1 MFVNTVETHSEEIFG
16 EEDVCAK
23 LTIDDLASKFCI
35 AKAMKPGEQYTLSF
49 WLKTDS
55 SGSIT
60 VCNVNFAAT
69 AEWAKYELTFTADTE
84 DLLISFGA
92 VGTYYLYHTQLEV
105 GNVAT
110 DWRPAPEDLSEKS
123 ELEGLN
129 ERVQLIYE
137 SVFNVSADGIKSQV
151 TALQESYNKA
161 TEDLNGL
168 TGRVSTIEQ
177 KADSFELQ
185 FKSITDDGV
194 SKFDTGTG
202 YRFDVDGLMVDN
214 TESKTKTQL
223 TFNGMFVYSKSDIDG
238 SNVVLKAND
247 EGVDAANLLAR
258 TYLIVG
264 HRSRFENF
272 GDNQTGCFWIGG

>member
-1 MFVNTVETHSEEIFG
+1 MNTVETHSEKIFG
-16 EEDVCAK
+16 EEDICAK
-23 LTIDDLASKFCI
+23 LTIDDLVSKFCI

-49 WLKTDS
+49 WLRNDS
-55 SGSIT
+55 AGSIT
-60 VCNVNFAAT
+60 VCDVNFAAT
-69 AEWAKYELTFTADTE
+69 AAWAKYELTFTADAE

-110 DWRPAPEDLSEKS
+110 DWRPAPEDLSEGS
-123 ELEGLN
+123 EMESLN
-129 ERVQLIYE
+129 ERVQLVYE
-137 SVFNVSADGIKSQV
+137 SVFDVGADSIKSQV
-151 TALQESYNKA
+151 SALQKNYDTSSG
-161 TEDLNGL
+161 TLEDLK
-168 TGRVSTIEQ
+168 GRVSTVEQ

-185 FKSITDDGV
+185 FKSISDNGV

-202 YRFDVDGLMVDN
+202 YKFDVDGLMVDN

-223 TFNGMFVYSKSDIDG
+223 TFNGMFVYSKSDIEG

>member
-1 MFVNTVETHSEEIFG
+1 MNTVETHSEEIFG
-16 EEDVCAK
+16 EEDICAK
-23 LTIDDLASKFCI
+23 LTIDDLVSKFCI

-49 WLKTDS
+49 WLRADS
-55 SGSIT
+55 AGNIV
-60 VCNVNFAAT
+60 VCDVRFAAT

-84 DLLISFGA
+84 DLRIAFGA
-92 VGTYYLYHTQLEV
+92 VGVYYLYHTQLEV

-110 DWRPAPEDLSEKS
+110 DWRPAPEDLSEES

-137 SVFNVSADGIKSQV
+137 SVFNVSADGISSQV
-151 TALQESYNKA
+151 AALQESYDKA
-161 TEDLNGL
+161 SGELNSL

-185 FKSITDDGV
+185 FKSITDNGV
-194 SKFDTGTG
+194 SKFNTGTG
-202 YRFDVDGLMVDN
+202 YRFDAAGLMVDN

-223 TFNGMFVYSKSDIDG
+223 TFNGMFVYAKSAIEG
-238 SNVVLKAND
+238 SNVVLKATD

-264 HRSRFENF
+264 GRSRFENF

>member
-1 MFVNTVETHSEEIFG
+1 MNTVETHSEEIFG
-16 EEDVCAK
+16 VEDICAR
-23 LTIDDLASKFCI
+23 LTIDDLTSKFRI
-35 AKAMKPGEQYTLSF
+35 AKVMKPGDQYTLSF
-49 WLKTDS
+49 WLRADVV
-55 SGSIT
+55 GSISACG
-60 VCNVNFAAT
+60 VSFAAT
-69 AEWAKYELTFTADTE
+69 SEWAKYKLTFTADAE
-84 DLLISFGA
+84 DLLLSFSA
-92 VGTYYLYHTQLEV
+92 VGVYYLYHTQLEA
-105 GNVAT
+105 GNISTA
-110 DWRPAPEDLSEKS
+110 WRPAPEDLSEES

-137 SVFNVSADGIKSQV
+137 SVFEVGADSIKSQV
-151 TALQESYNKA
+151 SALQENYDKSSG
-161 TEDLNGL
+161 DLEAL

-185 FKSITDDGV
+185 FRSINEEGV
-194 SKFDTGTG
+194 AKFNTGTG
-202 YRFDVDGLMVDN
+202 YRIDAEGLMVDN

-223 TFNGMFVYSKSDIDG
+223 NFNGMIIYSKTAIEG
-238 SNVVLKAND
+238 SNEVLKAND